1 MKHVTIKHIARK
13 LNVSISTVS
22 RAFND
27 KYDIRPETR
36 DLILK
41 TAEEMG
47 YFPNPIAK
55 KLSQQKTLNIGV
67 VVPEFINEFYAE
79 IIVAIQEIFIK
90 ENYQVLVMQ
99 SDNSPEIELNNVK
112 TLIHSMVDGLIIAPT
127 LDGTNMNYYLKQIE
141 NECPIVFV
149 NRVRE
154 KLNASKVI
162 FDNKKWSYFATDH
175 LIRQG
180 YKKIYHLSA
189 YKGLSVAKERI
200 DGFLKAMKN
209 NKVNEENYK
218 VIETGLL
225 AKEGMHIVEDL
236 IYKQDMPNAFFCA
249 NDPVAM
255 GVMKTLKDHHYK
267 IPEDIGVMGFT
278 NTQMAELVTPQ
289 LCSVKQPTYEMGKAA
304 AELLLH
310 QIQKEDLSPVTKV
323 FNGKLMIRS
332 TSVRNQNSII

>member
-1 MKHVTIKHIARK
+1 MKHVTIKHIAK
-13 LNVSISTVS
+13 ELNVSISTVS

-36 DLILK
+36 ELILR
-41 TAEEMG
+41 TAEKMG
-47 YFPNPIAK
+47 YYPNPIAK
-55 KLSQQKTLNIGV
+55 KLSQQKTFNIGV

-79 IIVAIQEIFIK
+79 IIVAIQEVLITQ
-90 ENYQVLVMQ
+90 NYQVLVMQ
-99 SDNSPEIELNNVK
+99 CDNSADIELKNVK

-127 LDGTNMNYYLKQIE
+127 LDGGNMKYYLKQIE

-149 NRVRE
+149 NRVKE
-154 KLNASKVI
+154 QLNASKVI

-189 YKGLSVAKERI
+189 YKDLSVAKERVE
-200 DGFLKAMKN
+200 GFLKAMKN
-209 NKVNEENYK
+209 NQVPEENYK

-225 AKEGMHIVEDL
+225 AKEGMHITEDL
-236 IYKQDMPNAFFCA
+236 IYRQDMPDAFFCA

-255 GVMKTLKDHHYK
+255 GVMKTLKDHNYR

-289 LCSVKQPTYEMGKAA
+289 LCSVKQPTYDMGKAA
-304 AELLLH
+304 AELLLD
-310 QIQKEDLSPVTKV
+310 QIEKEDLSPVTKV
-323 FNGKLMIRS
+323 FNGKLMIRN
-332 TSVRNQNSII
+332 TSVRNA